1 VTRAQKVR
9 LGIFV
14 AVGLAALVGGTAL
27 LAGMK
32 LGQKRD
38 HYTVRFADSDVSLSG
53 LEVGSPV
60 KYSGIRVGRVE
71 TILVDPEDVSVIVAT
86 LNLAG
91 GTPVAEDTKANLG
104 SVGITGLKY
113 VELTRGS
120 AQARIRQPGEEI
132 PAGKSLLDDLTGQA
146 DEIAREVRGA
156 IANVTAFTDAD
167 MKHRVARVLERTEK
181 VLESVDGAVTD
192 NRGHLAALLQR
203 LASTAREVEALSRQL
218 NGTITRVNGLLD
230 DVRPRAVQVLDES
243 LALVVDLRQSR
254 ADLSVSA
261 GTTLAEAEGMLREA
275 RGALGADGIGKTL
288 AELSVL
294 LKRAQVLLVHNR
306 EGIGEAVVYLRD
318 TAENLSEFS
327 EKVRDDPSLLLLG
340 DQDEGDP
347 RGRAGCA
354 GSRSFCSPAGRA
366 RARTRPAATTTT

>member
-347 RGRAGCA
+347 R
-354 GSRSFCSPAGRA
+354 
-366 RARTRPAATTTT
+366 